1 GAGAPYRRAD
11 LDPGVAGRAPGRG
24 LGDRRLA
31 PLGEVA
37 GQNRVSRG
45 HQKNEKVADMAARDV
60 LIVEEDRKLREVLHQ
75 VFLSAG
81 YNCLLAGDG
90 HEGLEVFRR
99 SHPALIVSD
108 LNLPVM
114 SGMELLKQARQEV
127 LDTAVIIVSSVSVVH
142 DDKTFGVVDVKT

>member
-1 GAGAPYRRAD
+1 M
-11 LDPGVAGRAPGRG
+11 
-24 LGDRRLA
+24 
-31 PLGEVA
+31 
-37 GQNRVSRG
+37 
-45 HQKNEKVADMAARDV
+45 ADMAARDV

-75 VFLSAG
+75 VFLSVG

-114 SGMELLKQARQEV
+114 SGMELRQDVRRCRHEDRDRVPEAGRARLPHET
-127 LDTAVIIVSSVSVVH
+127 DKRRRAADGRRSSARAPPAHHRASP
-142 DDKTFGVVDVKT
+142 GPG